1 MNELAIE
8 WRLRKVMAES
18 GIWSG
23 AELGRLLEDKAGYK
37 LSPPSISALLTGEPK
52 QVKTQTMDALCTA
65 LGCTPNDLWKHT
77 PTPVKKLERPMDN
90 KLAKAVN
97 ESISEDKLP
106 PI

>member
-1 MNELAIE
+1 MAIA
-8 WRLRKVMAES
+8 WKLRNVMAEK

-37 LSPPSISALLTGEPK
+37 LSPPSISALLTSEPK

-65 LGCTPNDLWKHT
+65 LECSPNDLWQHT
-77 PTPVKKLERPMDN
+77 PTPIKLSPPKKETVL
-90 KLAKAVN
+90 KAVN
-97 ESISEDKLP
+97 GKNNDRLP